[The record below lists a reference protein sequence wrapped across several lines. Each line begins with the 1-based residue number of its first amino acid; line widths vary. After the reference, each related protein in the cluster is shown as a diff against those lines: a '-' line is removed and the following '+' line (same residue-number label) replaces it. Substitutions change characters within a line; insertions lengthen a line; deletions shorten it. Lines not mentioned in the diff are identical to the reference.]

1 MSTEQETSLQFFM
14 ENSIDIICRAQM
26 DTVLSYVSPS
36 SAQVL
41 GWLPAEMTGK
51 RCEAFFAPEDTSIAA
66 IPAMAAGSPVTVRMR
81 RKNGGLA
88 WVEIRSRVVVDSAKG
103 EPREIILVIRDISD
117 RKSLVERLSVLEGN
131 DPRTGLSTTR
141 VLEECLDR
149 EWNRMVRENSQLSLL
164 LLDFDD
170 FRQFHSGSP
179 HFEGDGCLAQIAA
192 VLQPILRVT
201 DAAAHY
207 RAEQIAVLL
216 SATGASGAASVAGKM
231 RIAIHALLVIIAP
244 MTAPM
249 TATPQPCTS
258 ASPVHA
264 AAPQPPTACPAF
276 SCSQPRAPCT
286 RPSNAMQPSLRAR
299 AEQVIPRRTHHR
311 ATCSFS
317 LSPERRPRLV
327 SWRS

>member
-1 MSTEQETSLQFFM
+1 
-14 ENSIDIICRAQM
+14 
-26 DTVLSYVSPS
+26 
-36 SAQVL
+36 
-41 GWLPAEMTGK
+41 
-51 RCEAFFAPEDTSIAA
+51 
-66 IPAMAAGSPVTVRMR
+66 MR

-164 LLDFDD
+164 LMDFDD

-179 HFEGDGCLAQIAA
+179 HFEGDGCLARIAA
-192 VLQPILRVT
+192 VLQPVLRIT

-216 SATGASGAASVAGKM
+216 SATGASGAATVAGKM
-231 RIAIHALLVIIAP
+231 RMAIHALRHHRPDDRPDDRHTPAVHIGIAS
-244 MTAPM
+244 TRGR
-249 TATPQPCTS
+249 S
-258 ASPVHA
+258 
-264 AAPQPPTACPAF
+264 AAPHCMPRLLLLAAESALHKAIERDAAF
-276 SCSQPRAPCT
+276 STGSRGTGHSTPHS
-286 RPSNAMQPSLRAR
+286 PSGHLL
-299 AEQVIPRRTHHR
+299 
-311 ATCSFS
+311 F
-317 LSPERRPRLV
+317 
-327 SWRS
+327 